1 MDTDKDCKL
10 IQDETQK
17 MMELLEHQMEEIS
30 CLEEN
35 IRKNENHFKNL
46 ESSVKDFKVT
56 VNKNFANFENRTIL
70 KTHLEDMNKEF
81 MSAAQTLY
89 ATIIPLTKVIEVE
102 DSKLN
107 EMSKQ
112 IEENEGKYNVIVE
125 KVKEEENKLLQAIED
140 NREINFEKEKS
151 RKTLVD
157 ENDSLKLELESLNI
171 KVKEM
176 KEKLNPLNSKDD
188 EVALRADITRLNIDN
203 EKINKEMIEVESLRR
218 AKIEKL
224 TEKGIIP
231 TNITESYK
239 EVSQLQDELKNAV
252 NVLETSML
260 EQKKSEKLLLELD
273 GEIKESENELEKLR
287 ANADLNEIESIESRF
302 AQEIHSYN
310 EILSKHE
317 ARLILN
323 KNLDMD
329 LTQKIEA
336 QKNEINLMDSDI
348 QMLETYI
355 KNLEERSNED
365 IYQLMKSNEEY
376 LEELTSKHNN
386 LKEEHFV
393 CLTKKQEQFQTL
405 ITELET
411 ENNNRDE
418 HIKFVD
424 NEIKHIQGQ
433 IIELEEEKATLENE
447 LKELEK
453 QLHAFRIPKPVK
465 KAPKVT
471 PVPPKAVRRWDSD
484 TSVESEDCTRLN
496 NFLKKAKIVSKK

>member
-102 DSKLN
+102 DSKMN
-107 EMSKQ
+107 EMSKK
-112 IEENEGKYNVIVE
+112 IEENEGNYNVIVE
-125 KVKEEENKLLQAIED
+125 KVKEEKNKLLQAIED
-140 NREINFEKEKS
+140 NRKINFEKEKS
-151 RKTLVD
+151 RKSLVD

-171 KVKEM
+171 KIKEI
-176 KEKLNPLNSKDD
+176 KEKLDPLNSKEDAA
-188 EVALRADITRLNIDN
+188 ALRTDITRLNIDN
-203 EKINKEMIEVESLRR
+203 EKLGKEILELETFRQ

-231 TNITESYK
+231 TNLTERYK
-239 EVSQLQDELKNAV
+239 EVSQLQDELKTAV
-252 NVLETSML
+252 NVLETSLL
-260 EQKKSEKLLLELD
+260 EQKSSETLLFELD
-273 GEIKESENELEKLR
+273 GELKKTENELETLR
-287 ANADLNEIESIESRF
+287 ANADLNEIESIENRF
-302 AQEIHSYN
+302 AQEIQSYG
-310 EILSKHE
+310 EILYKHE
-317 ARLILN
+317 TRLTLN
-323 KNLDMD
+323 KNLDME

-336 QKNEINLMDSDI
+336 YKNDINLIDSDI
-348 QMLETYI
+348 QMLETTI
-355 KNLEERSNED
+355 KTLEERPDED

-386 LKEEHFV
+386 LNEEHFV

-411 ENNNRDE
+411 ENKNKDE
-418 HIKFVD
+418 YIKSVD
-424 NEIKHIQGQ
+424 NEIKDILDQ
-433 IIELEEEKATLENE
+433 IVYLGEEKATLENE

-465 KAPKVT
+465 KASVA